1 MKTSRLKNVV
11 IAILALVNVFL
22 LVLLAGRYAQERSV
36 RLRTEE
42 ELIRLY
48 TDAGVTLP
56 AALIPRELPHLAAA
70 EPARDPSAESAFAET
85 LLGACAEEDVGG
97 GIYRYRGER
106 GTCLFRS
113 SGSLEAA
120 LERSVGNRE
129 SFCGNLFTA
138 NGYELLSSDV
148 QPDGTG
154 TVVAARMLPNGMV
167 FNARLLLRFYRGSL
181 ISVTG
186 SFVPAVEPGEGGTGM
201 DGVTA
206 LVRFLDYS
214 RGSGEVCTAVTE
226 VRSGYLLQ
234 STASA
239 AQRLIPAWC
248 ITTDV
253 NQYYVNMLT
262 GEVTREA

>member
-1 MKTSRLKNVV
+1 MKASRLKSIV

-22 LVLLAGRYAQERSV
+22 LALLAARAAQENAARK
-36 RLRTEE
+36 RTESQ
-42 ELIRLY
+42 LVQLY
-48 TDAGVTLP
+48 AAAGVELP
-56 AALIPRELPHLAAA
+56 AHLIPQESPRLAAA
-70 EPARDPSAESAFAET
+70 DPLRDHAAEAAFAQA
-85 LLGACAEEDVGG
+85 LLGACDTEDVGG

-106 GTCLFRS
+106 GSCLFRS

-129 SFCGNLFTA
+129 TFCENLFSA
-138 NGYELLSSDV
+138 YGYAALYSDV
-148 QPDGTG
+148 QSDGTG
-154 TVVAARMLPNGMV
+154 TVAAARLLPGGMV
-167 FNARLLLRFYRGSL
+167 FNARLLLRFYRGTL

-186 SFVPAVEPGEGGTGM
+186 SFVPAVEPGEGSGGV

-214 RGSGEVCTAVTE
+214 RSSGEVCTAVTD
-226 VRSGYLLQ
+226 VHAGYLLQ

-248 ITTDV
+248 IATDV
-253 NQYYVNMLT
+253 NQYYVNMTT
-262 GEVTREA
+262 GEVTREG